1 MSAAKAAAF
10 DFGGAPRSLGATPA
24 LSNKSKLPKRV
35 KPASGTLTPSGTG
48 PCSSSTAPPSA
59 APPSPGGACPA
70 SGGARARLSSPHPG
84 GWPAGGPAP
93 GPPPRPPAAPGR
105 PLPRQR
111 RGQHA
116 LFFHQPGA
124 LPGGR
129 AEAVGDL
136 VLTRVSRQ
144 PLGLAV
150 RGAGDEQALTRAQP
164 LARRLR
170 ESAHVAAEA
179 RRGLRGQGVVLGPGG
194 FERQLF
200 ERQARRSRRAR
211 LEGRPAQEKLSRS
224 RRHAPLGARR
234 GVVFLPALPELAGL
248 LDRKSTRLNSSHS

>member
-1 MSAAKAAAF
+1 MSTAKAAAF

-48 PCSSSTAPPSA
+48 PCTSSTTLPSA
-59 APPSPGGACPA
+59 APPA
-70 SGGARARLSSPHPG
+70 ARRRPP
-84 GWPAGGPAP
+84 
-93 GPPPRPPAAPGR
+93 PPPRPRAPPAGPRPLPGHPPAASRR
-105 PLPRQR
+105 PPDARRRLPRQR

-136 VLTRVSRQ
+136 VLTQDFRQ

-150 RGAGDEQALTRAQP
+150 PGA
-164 LARRLR
+164 
-170 ESAHVAAEA
+170 
-179 RRGLRGQGVVLGPGG
+179 
-194 FERQLF
+194 
-200 ERQARRSRRAR
+200 
-211 LEGRPAQEKLSRS
+211 PAQQ
-224 RRHAPLGARR
+224 P
-234 GVVFLPALPELAGL
+234 
-248 LDRKSTRLNSSHS
+248 